1 MKKFLS
7 IMLAVCF
14 LLTITTG
21 CESNRQQADEK
32 SSTNTM
38 ETKKEESDMQIQIQ
52 GENDETVIF
61 QLNDST
67 AASSLY
73 DQLPM
78 TIDVED
84 YSDDEKIFYPDKKLD
99 TSKTPMAKGPIGTLA
114 YYEPGGDVVMYYDD
128 CGGASGLYALGEAIS
143 GIDQISQLSGLIE
156 ITKYS
161 ENTKQDDDMAK
172 QNEDTQ
178 PTVKKD
184 ETFSIEQ
191 SDGMHHI
198 QIAIG
203 SKTFTASLYD
213 NDTVRELL
221 RRFPMSLQMD
231 ELHGNE
237 KYYYF
242 SEGLSSSAQSVSQIY
257 TGDLKLFGNDCLVLF
272 YKDFPTSFSY
282 TSLGQI
288 ENPQGLSEALGN
300 GSIQIQFRLIE

>member
-1 MKKFLS
+1 MKKILS
-7 IMLAVCF
+7 MMLAVGL

-21 CESNRQQADEK
+21 CESHRQQADEK

-38 ETKKEESDMQIQIQ
+38 ETKKGESDMQIQIQ
-52 GENDETVIF
+52 GENDEIVIF

-114 YYEPGGDVVMYYDD
+114 YYEPWGDVVMYYDD

-143 GIDQISQLSGLIE
+143 GIDQINQLSGSIE

-161 ENTKQDDDMAK
+161 DNSKQEDSTVK
-172 QNEDTQ
+172 QNKDTQ
-178 PTVKKD
+178 PAVMED
-184 ETFSIEQ
+184 DTFPIEQ

-221 RRFPMSLQMD
+221 KRFPMSLQMD

-242 SEGLSSSAQSVSQIY
+242 SDGLPSSAQSVSQIGA
-257 TGDLKLFGNDCLVLF
+257 GDLKLFGNDCLVLF

-288 ENPQGLSEALGN
+288 DNPQGLLEALGN
-300 GSIQIQFRLIE
+300 GSIQVQFSVIK

>member
-1 MKKFLS
+1 
-7 IMLAVCF
+7 
-14 LLTITTG
+14 
-21 CESNRQQADEK
+21 
-32 SSTNTM
+32 
-38 ETKKEESDMQIQIQ
+38 
-52 GENDETVIF
+52 
-61 QLNDST
+61 
-67 AASSLY
+67 
-73 DQLPM
+73 
-78 TIDVED
+78 
-84 YSDDEKIFYPDKKLD
+84 
-99 TSKTPMAKGPIGTLA
+99 MAKGPIGTLA
-114 YYEPGGDVVMYYDD
+114 YYEPWGDVVMYYDD

-178 PTVKKD
+178 P
-184 ETFSIEQ
+184 
-191 SDGMHHI
+191 
-198 QIAIG
+198 
-203 SKTFTASLYD
+203 
-213 NDTVRELL
+213 TVRELL

>member
-7 IMLAVCF
+7 IMLVVCF

-84 YSDDEKIFYPDKKLD
+84 NSDDEKIFYPDKKLD

-114 YYEPGGDVVMYYDD
+114 YYEPWGDVVIYYDD
-128 CGGASGLYALGEAIS
+128 CGEASGLYALGEAIL
-143 GIDQISQLSGLIE
+143 GVDQISQLSGSIK
-156 ITKYS
+156 IVKYS
-161 ENTKQDDDMAK
+161 EDTKQQDHK
-172 QNEDTQ
+172 VEQNNENQ
-178 PTVKKD
+178 PTEKND
-184 ETFSIEQ
+184 EVSIEQ

-282 TSLGQI
+282 TSLGHI
-288 ENPQGLSEALGN
+288 NNPQGLSEALGN

>member
-114 YYEPGGDVVMYYDD
+114 YYEPWGDVVMYYDD

-221 RRFPMSLQMD
+221 RRFL
-231 ELHGNE
+231 
-237 KYYYF
+237 
-242 SEGLSSSAQSVSQIY
+242 
-257 TGDLKLFGNDCLVLF
+257 CLCKWMNYMVMKNIIIF
-272 YKDFPTSFSY
+272 QRVYH
-282 TSLGQI
+282 
-288 ENPQGLSEALGN
+288 PQHKVYLRFILA
-300 GSIQIQFRLIE
+300 I

>member
-1 MKKFLS
+1 
-7 IMLAVCF
+7 MLAVCF

-114 YYEPGGDVVMYYDD
+114 YYEPWGDVVMMIAVELVVYMH
-128 CGGASGLYALGEAIS
+128 SEKQSLALI
-143 GIDQISQLSGLIE
+143 
-156 ITKYS
+156 
-161 ENTKQDDDMAK
+161 
-172 QNEDTQ
+172 
-178 PTVKKD
+178 
-184 ETFSIEQ
+184 
-191 SDGMHHI
+191 
-198 QIAIG
+198 
-203 SKTFTASLYD
+203 
-213 NDTVRELL
+213 
-221 RRFPMSLQMD
+221 
-231 ELHGNE
+231 
-237 KYYYF
+237 
-242 SEGLSSSAQSVSQIY
+242 
-257 TGDLKLFGNDCLVLF
+257 KLAN
-272 YKDFPTSFSY
+272 
-282 TSLGQI
+282 
-288 ENPQGLSEALGN
+288 
-300 GSIQIQFRLIE
+300 

>member
-7 IMLAVCF
+7 MMLAAGL

-21 CESNRQQADEK
+21 CESHRQQADEK
-32 SSTNTM
+32 SSTNTI
-38 ETKKEESDMQIQIQ
+38 ETKKGESDMRIQIQ
-52 GENDETVIF
+52 GENDETIIF

-78 TIDVED
+78 TINVKD

-114 YYEPGGDVVMYYDD
+114 YYEPWGDVVMYYDD
-128 CGGASGLYALGEAIS
+128 CDGASGLYALGEAIS
-143 GIDQISQLSGLIE
+143 GIDQISQLSGTIE

-161 ENTKQDDDMAK
+161 ENSKQEDSTVK
-172 QNEDTQ
+172 QNKDTQ
-178 PTVKKD
+178 PAVMED
-184 ETFSIEQ
+184 DTFPIEQ

-221 RRFPMSLQMD
+221 KRFPMSLQMD

-242 SEGLSSSAQSVSQIY
+242 SDGLPSSAQSVSQIG

-288 ENPQGLSEALGN
+288 DNPQGLLEALGN
-300 GSIQIQFRLIE
+300 GSIQIQFSVIK